1 MVYVPLAPAK
11 RPHGPDSLC
20 VKEKLGDDWLMAQYI
35 KFNLKY
41 FDMKLPLNVGIYFRG
56 NKNGGLCGRAFGYAN
71 HFDGITINPYMSKKF
86 TLNILLHEMIH
97 AEQYIV
103 RKTDGDHGRWFKSRC
118 RELTILTKKKYGV
131 IK

>member
-1 MVYVPLAPAK
+1 MVYIGCAPAK
-11 RPHGPDSLC
+11 RKHGPDSFP
-20 VKEKLGDDWLMAQYI
+20 VQHKVDDDWLMAQYI

-56 NKNGGLCGRAFGYAN
+56 NKNGARRGTAFGRAGCFR
-71 HFDGITINPYMSKKF
+71 GITINPYMSKNSV
-86 TLNILLHEMIH
+86 LAVLLHEMVH

-131 IK
+131 IQ